1 MWDCFSSYVKTPF
14 YLVHEKKYTDVSEE
28 LKLVKLLQLGIG
40 GLQRFS
46 ALINV
51 VTIVSES
58 WLIYNIY
65 TQYVQ
70 SMFA

>member
-1 MWDCFSSYVKTPF
+1 MWDCFSSYVKTRF
-14 YLVHEKKYTDVSEE
+14 YLVNEKKYTDVSEE

-51 VTIVSES
+51 VTIVNES
-58 WLIYNIY
+58 WLI
-65 TQYVQ
+65 
-70 SMFA
+70 

>member
-1 MWDCFSSYVKTPF
+1 MSYVKTPF

-51 VTIVSES
+51 VTIVNES
-58 WLIYNIY
+58 
-65 TQYVQ
+65 
-70 SMFA
+70 